1 MRATHRV
8 ALELEVDEAPGQV
21 EPADWDL
28 QDLTFA
34 LCLGLA
40 RPLRTIR
47 GLVLDTDRDR
57 LSTTLQ
63 AVAEELEQTVQLYW
77 LATARPWPAVA
88 QVARRPR
95 PSLDLL
101 VELEQLAGLTRQVA
115 ERLGGQGL

>member
-8 ALELEVDEAPGQV
+8 ALELEVDEAPGQT

-28 QDLTFA
+28 QDLTVA

-47 GLVLDTDRDR
+47 GLVLDTDRDH

-77 LATARPWPAVA
+77 LATARPWPAMA
-88 QVARRPR
+88 QVVRRSR
-95 PSLDLL
+95 PSLDVL
-101 VELEQLAGLTRQVA
+101 VELEQLAAMARQVS
-115 ERLGGQGL
+115 EHLSNQGL